1 MNNEQINGIYEVCLI
16 SMINNKDLLS
26 ADAVR
31 MSMLMHGFDAKEF
44 QKDFDLINLKL
55 ETYFNTDQN
64 QAHVLDDQEIK
75 PWLHTVD
82 SNEYYSERYYNYLRK
97 KEQLPDQVINIMK
110 ITNRDIL

>member
-16 SMINNKDLLS
+16 SMMNNKDLLS
-26 ADAVR
+26 TDAVR

-44 QKDFDLINLKL
+44 QNDFDLINLKL

-64 QAHVLDDQEIK
+64 QAHVLDDQEMK

-82 SNEYYSERYYNYLRK
+82 SNEYL
-97 KEQLPDQVINIMK
+97 
-110 ITNRDIL
+110 NRPGIVGDSTF